1 LTAGQDISCDLLQPR
16 PRNLTGSNRR
26 LRKDKRQKTNMQKA
40 GVRWA
45 GHLDGDTQQPCPPPE
60 SLLCTVA
67 NKEVEQKFWWGGS
80 GNRRNLRSL
89 FSEHKYLRKISC
101 AAFCPCLLL
110 WLGLCQLNLQIIGHS
125 CAMSSSHRLLRLCSP
140 HLPLFYFLN
149 APDDACPPT
158 QGVVFALCGIQL
170 KEQEN
175 R

>member
-67 NKEVEQKFWWGGS
+67 NKEVEQKFWWGG
-80 GNRRNLRSL
+80 GRETGGTCDHYSL
-89 FSEHKYLRKISC
+89 NINILGKSAVLHFALASFCGWGC
-101 AAFCPCLLL
+101 ANSTCRLL
-110 WLGLCQLNLQIIGHS
+110 GIAVLCQVLIGFSDSALHI
-125 CAMSSSHRLLRLCSP
+125 SP
-140 HLPLFYFLN
+140 FF
-149 APDDACPPT
+149 
-158 QGVVFALCGIQL
+158 IS
-170 KEQEN
+170 
-175 R
+175 